1 MVGEIGWTMEAYFSG
16 KKILV
21 TGVGQG
27 IGRCVAKSLHSF
39 GAEVHGI
46 SRTQANLDSL
56 AQECNGI
63 KTYCQDIS
71 QWTTL
76 KILVESLPVMDGVVN
91 NAAIN
96 ILEPIVDVREESLDA
111 IFATNVKSIINISQ
125 TMAKKMIDAQ
135 RPGAFVNVS
144 SQASLVA
151 LEDHVAYAASKA
163 AVDQITRLMALEF
176 GKHNIRSNSINPTVA
191 LTDLGLLKWSDPAVA
206 DPMREKIPLKRF
218 AEPQEI
224 ADVIIYLLSDKA
236 SMVNGIIMPV
246 DGGYT
251 AC

>member
-1 MVGEIGWTMEAYFSG
+1 MERYFAG
-16 KKILV
+16 KRILI

-27 IGRCVAKSLHSF
+27 IGRCTAVSLHAM

-46 SRTQANLDSL
+46 SLTQKNLDSL
-56 AQECNGI
+56 REECPNI

-71 QWTTL
+71 QWDNL
-76 KILVESLPVMDGVVN
+76 KRLLESLPVMDGVVN

-96 ILEPIVDVREESLDA
+96 ILEPILEVQESHLDKVLN
-111 IFATNVKSIINISQ
+111 TNVKAVLNISQ
-125 TMAKKMIDAQ
+125 TMGRKMIEAQ
-135 RPGAFVNVS
+135 RSGAFVNVS

-176 GKHNIRSNSINPTVA
+176 GKHNIRSNCVNPTVA
-191 LTDLGLLKWSDPAVA
+191 LTELGKLKWNDPAVA
-206 DPMREKIPLKRF
+206 EPMKKKIPLQRF

-224 ADVIIYLLSDKA
+224 ADVIIFLLSDKA
-236 SMVNGIIMPV
+236 SMVNGIIMPI

>member
-1 MVGEIGWTMEAYFSG
+1 M
-16 KKILV
+16 L
-21 TGVGQG
+21 G

-111 IFATNVKSIINISQ
+111 
-125 TMAKKMIDAQ
+125 
-135 RPGAFVNVS
+135 
-144 SQASLVA
+144 
-151 LEDHVAYAASKA
+151 
-163 AVDQITRLMALEF
+163 
-176 GKHNIRSNSINPTVA
+176 
-191 LTDLGLLKWSDPAVA
+191 
-206 DPMREKIPLKRF
+206 
-218 AEPQEI
+218 
-224 ADVIIYLLSDKA
+224 
-236 SMVNGIIMPV
+236 
-246 DGGYT
+246 
-251 AC
+251 